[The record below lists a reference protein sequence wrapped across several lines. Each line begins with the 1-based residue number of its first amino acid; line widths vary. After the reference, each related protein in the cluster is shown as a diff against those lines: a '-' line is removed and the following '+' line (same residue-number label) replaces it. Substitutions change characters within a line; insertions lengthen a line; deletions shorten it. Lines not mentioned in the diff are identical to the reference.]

1 MAYVKITR
9 ITKGAKGTSEFFP
22 EKLDYQYAH
31 DVGLTKNCAWLSDL
45 KVGDNCIV
53 PYKEIDNI
61 RKAGKGVFEFELIHP
76 KYANHSVGSDT
87 YPFEV
92 IEWLS
97 ETKVKVREMLT
108 KGEDGD
114 GHCKE
119 YVSNLKAPTLIVR
132 EHKNGGLYIPGTREC
147 PFILSEKPYCY
158 RDPCF

>member
-1 MAYVKITR
+1 MAYVKITN

-53 PYKEIDNI
+53 SYKEIDNI

-76 KYANHSVGSDT
+76 KYANQQVGSDV
-87 YPFEV
+87 YPYEV
-92 IEWLS
+92 IEWVT

-108 KGEDGD
+108 KGGD
-114 GHCKE
+114 GEHCEE
-119 YVSNLKAPTLIVR
+119 YISNPNAPILIVR

-147 PFILSEKPYCY
+147 PFILSEKPYY
-158 RDPCF
+158 FRDPCF